1 MTLFAALDDLLRNR
15 NTNRPFLLFFG
26 AILCYAAYGV
36 AAGFFQGGA
45 QIGVAL
51 IKAPLIL
58 LGSLALCI
66 PSLYVFTALSGTQL
80 DARGFAKALAGFA
93 GIAGLILIAL
103 MPVIWLFSVSTISL
117 EFVVWLHIFAWLI
130 ALAFGRRF
138 LVGAFGAAGRAAGL
152 WLVLMLLVSLQMTT
166 YLRPVLWRDA
176 GQPLFAR
183 EKMSFFSHLGE
194 VVDWKPK
201 TAALT
206 SPAGAT
212 SKAVEG
218 RR

>member
-26 AILCYAAYGV
+26 AILCYVAYGV

-51 IKAPLIL
+51 IKVPLIL

-117 EFVVWLHIFAWLI
+117 GFVVWLHVFAWLT
-130 ALAFGRRF
+130 ALAFGRQF
-138 LVGAFGAAGRAAGL
+138 LVSAFGAASRAAGL

-183 EKMSFFSHLGE
+183 EKLSFFSHLAE
-194 VVDWKPK
+194 VAKWNPPK
-201 TAALT
+201 SALT
-206 SPAGAT
+206 APPARRLT
-212 SKAVEG
+212 SVEAQ
-218 RR
+218 R

>member
-26 AILCYAAYGV
+26 AILCYVAYGV

-51 IKAPLIL
+51 IKVPLIL

-130 ALAFGRRF
+130 ALAFGRQF
-138 LVGAFGAAGRAAGL
+138 LVSAFGTASRAAGL

-183 EKMSFFSHLGE
+183 EKMSFFSHLSE
-194 VVDWKPK
+194 VVDWKPIP
-201 TAALT
+201 TAAT
-206 SPAGAT
+206 
-212 SKAVEG
+212 